1 MKVGIVAGELSGDVL
16 GAGLIRALRH
26 HVPELT
32 VSGLGGP
39 AMISEGCDSL
49 FNLSELSVMG
59 LIEVLKHYPRLRR
72 RLHQL
77 RDHFLADPPDVF
89 IGIDSPDF
97 NLRLEQ
103 PLKAAG
109 IPVVHYVSPTVWAW
123 REQRLQTIRRAC
135 DLMLT
140 LFPFEAD
147 YYHRHHLPVRF
158 VGHPLADEIPFSSET
173 ELARLQLGLIPE
185 RPVIA
190 LLPGSRGSEVRQLA
204 PRFLATAH
212 WLLQRDPSLQFVLP
226 AATPALKIVLETEWL
241 NRYPELPLSLLTGQ
255 AHRAMAA
262 ADVVLLA
269 SGTASLEAML
279 LKKPMVVA
287 YRLNPITHW
296 LARRLVHIEWFS
308 LPNLL
313 AQQAL
318 VPEFLQNN
326 VNPETLGPAL
336 LHWLESPNEVQALQ
350 QQFLQLHQQLQQ
362 SASEQAAQA
371 VLALSPISVTAD

>member
-173 ELARLQLGLIPE
+173 EFARLQLGLTPE

-371 VLALSPISVTAD
+371 VLALSPISVTAA